1 MNFRT
6 HSAEMAERRAEVDRI
21 TAHAAKAGLAVTA
34 DFVSDN
40 LPWFR
45 RWYMGLIAT
54 GHLMNRTGV
63 KYKPRVTV
71 TRKVG
76 YVTDGTT
83 MMVDTI
89 HADVTKVPANVPE
102 IAGYISGTSDI
113 DWTSADW
120 ARFTKARKVRVYQ
133 GYGPV
138 PAPHAYDA
146 VDIESGAVTPAQAA
160 QCVKQRVDAGIPWT
174 TFYATDGNAALANA
188 EVQKLGE
195 HYWNGHVNIWLADW
209 NLSQETAIPYIGRA
223 VHGATCIGV
232 QWASPSSNP
241 HTLLPGTSLTLA
253 QANVDLS
260 IVDNTWIPSG
270 GWGTP
275 PAPPAPPAPAVIR
288 GIIVQLSSG
297 AVGAVQS
304 TDGGK
309 TWH

>member
-1 MNFRT
+1 MNSQR
-6 HSAEMAERRAEVDRI
+6 HLDSLRERRAEVDKI
-21 TAHAAKAGLAVTA
+21 TAHAAKVGLSVTA
-34 DFVSDN
+34 DMVSDK
-40 LPWFR
+40 LEWFR
-45 RWYMGLIAT
+45 RWYMGLIST
-54 GHLMNRTGV
+54 GQLMNRTGV

-76 YVTDGTT
+76 YVTDGTI

-89 HADVTKVPANVPE
+89 HADVSKVPANIPE

-138 PAPHAYDA
+138 PAPHLYDA
-146 VDIESGAVTPAQAA
+146 VDIESGAVSPAQAA

-188 EVQKLGE
+188 EVQRLGE

-209 NLSQETAIPYIGRA
+209 NLSQETAIPYIGKA

-275 PAPPAPPAPAVIR
+275 PAPPKTPAPPELHGVVVRLDDGIARAVI
-288 GIIVQLSSG
+288 
-297 AVGAVQS
+297 S
-304 TDGGK
+304 TDSGK

>member
-1 MNFRT
+1 MR
-6 HSAEMAERRAEVDRI
+6 SAEMAERRAEVDRI
-21 TAHAAKAGLAVTA
+21 TAHAARAGLAVTA

-40 LPWFR
+40 LSWFR

-71 TRKVG
+71 IRKVG
-76 YVTDGTT
+76 DMADGTT

-89 HADVTKVPANVPE
+89 HADVSKVPANIPE

-120 ARFTKARKVRVYQ
+120 ARFARARKVRVYQ
-133 GYGPV
+133 GYGPR

-146 VDIESGAVTPAQAA
+146 VDIETGALSPEEAA
-160 QCVKQRVDAGIPWT
+160 QCVKERVDAGIPWT
-174 TFYATDGNAALANA
+174 TFYATDTSAALANA
-188 EVQKLGE
+188 AVQRLGE

-241 HTLLPGTSLTLA
+241 HTILPGTNLTLA

-260 IVDNTWIPSG
+260 IVDSTWIPSG
-270 GWGTP
+270 GWGAPPPPPRP
-275 PAPPAPPAPAVIR
+275 PAPSVMR
-288 GIIVQLSSG
+288 GIVVQLPSG
-297 AVGAVQS
+297 ATSAVQS
-304 TDGGK
+304 TDRGR